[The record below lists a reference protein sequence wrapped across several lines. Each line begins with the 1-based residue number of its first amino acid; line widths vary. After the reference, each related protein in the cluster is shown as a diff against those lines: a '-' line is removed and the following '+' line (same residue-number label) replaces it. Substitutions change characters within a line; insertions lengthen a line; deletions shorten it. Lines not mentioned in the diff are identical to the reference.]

1 MYMSLNKSILR
12 DFIIKTFMGPQA
24 PKNTQKA
31 DSELDSFI
39 EAPKTDVPK
48 SDEIIV
54 TKTEESTSDITA
66 PTKKRYKYLDHD
78 VLSREFSFDRE
89 QTLLE
94 KKPHKLALCLFMINE
109 HTKSPFLEFLFQKI
123 NGTYKF
129 PEADVN
135 MDVFTDIINKT
146 PPTIKINIEDT
157 DAPVQTEAE
166 GAVDD
171 DTNEID
177 IEFFNQC
184 SQLFQKTTSLGNDI
198 ASQRY
203 LGFVEKEELIY
214 IFFNCSNLDII
225 HLETG
230 LYEFGIIDE
239 IINKKKISDIVIEQR
254 IVDLFSDS
262 PLITHIYREQG
273 AEIPYPKVVFLCELT
288 ENGEYKNAY
297 YSGSQKT
304 MSIINPKIDNVFF
317 GTVYVF
323 SSEPIISGPT
333 TGIVQGIV
341 KTMTNTTD
349 LIKRY
354 AFFTDSAKIYKEA
367 EVDTNGTAD
376 KRFISYGFM
385 DKGRELW
392 AAKTTSLFTEI

>member
-1 MYMSLNKSILR
+1 MSLNKSVLR

-31 DSELDSFI
+31 DSELDTFV
-39 EAPKTDVPK
+39 EVPKADKDVPK

-54 TKTEESTSDITA
+54 AKTEQTMSDITA
-66 PTKKRYKYLDHD
+66 PTRKRYKYLDHD

-109 HTKSPFLEFLFQKI
+109 NTKTPFLEFLFQKI
-123 NGTYKF
+123 NGTYQF
-129 PEADVN
+129 PETDVN
-135 MDVFTDIINKT
+135 MDVFTNIINKEA
-146 PPTIKINIEDT
+146 PIIKINMADT
-157 DAPVQTEAE
+157 ETTAQPEQEQE
-166 GAVDD
+166 NE
-171 DTNEID
+171 TNEID
-177 IEFFNQC
+177 VEFFNQC
-184 SQLFQKTTSLGNDI
+184 SQLFQKITSLDNEI

-203 LGFVEKEELIY
+203 LGFVEKDELIY
-214 IFFNCSNLDII
+214 IFFNCSNLDMI
-225 HLETG
+225 HLESG
-230 LYEFGIIDE
+230 LYEFGLIDE
-239 IINKKKISDIVIEQR
+239 IINKKKITDIPIEQK
-254 IVDLFSDS
+254 IVDLFSAS
-262 PLITHIYREQG
+262 PLITHIYREHG
-273 AEIPYPKVVFLCELT
+273 AEIPYPKVVYLCEMT
-288 ENGEYKNAY
+288 ENGEYINSY

-304 MSIINPKIDNVFF
+304 MSIINPKIDNAFF

-333 TGIVQGIV
+333 TGVVQGIV

-354 AFFTDSAKIYKEA
+354 ALFTDSAKLYKQE
-367 EVDTNGTAD
+367 EVDINGAAD
-376 KRFISYGFM
+376 KRFISYGFV

-392 AAKTTSLFTEI
+392 AAKTTPLFTEI